1 MHLKRHFSAN
11 IAQTTVFFRI
21 FASEN
26 QKSIINYAPFW
37 IGFSRNG
44 QSYRLGYSHPI
55 IQNLYDS
62 HFHI

>member
-26 QKSIINYAPFW
+26 QKLIMPHFGSASLAM
-37 IGFSRNG
+37 G
-44 QSYRLGYSHPI
+44 SHTGWDIAIP
-55 IQNLYDS
+55 
-62 HFHI
+62 